1 MALNVLVV
9 DDSAIMRQ
17 MIVRTLT
24 MSGIPLGEIH
34 QAANGQEGLEVLEQN
49 WIDLVL
55 VDINMPVMNGQEM
68 IEKAREQPDLGDLAI
83 IVVSTDGSA
92 TRLDMMQRHNARFV
106 QKPFTPET
114 LRDRILE
121 AMGAT
126 YEQLTGSGT
135 GSGDSPDF

>member
-1 MALNVLVV
+1 MSLNVLVV

-17 MIVRTLT
+17 MIVKTLGL
-24 MSGIPLGEIH
+24 SGIPVGEIY
-34 QAANGQEGLEVLEQN
+34 QAANGAEGLEMLEQH

-68 IEKAREQPDLGDLAI
+68 IERARERQELADMAV

-92 TRLDMMQRHNARFV
+92 MRLEMMRRHRAGFV
-106 QKPFTPET
+106 QKPFTPEM

-121 AMGAT
+121 TMGAT

-135 GSGDSPDF
+135 CPSDGPDF